1 MNRTRNERSLTSEIK
16 TRKEYVQSLVND
28 FGAGQI
34 TQDKLLGKLSEEF
47 SKLYMTIEKLN
58 LQILQLKDR
67 YELLI
72 NVIISMPE
80 VQNNPS
86 LPDKIKQFYPEDS
99 HP

>member
-1 MNRTRNERSLTSEIK
+1 MSDPLTSEIK
-16 TRKEYVQSLVND
+16 TRKEYLQSLVNG
-28 FGAGQI
+28 FGSGQI
-34 TQDKLLGKLSEEF
+34 TQDKLLGELSEEF
-47 SKLYMTIEKLN
+47 SKLYMIIEKLN

-86 LPDKIKQFYPEDS
+86 LTDKIKQFYPEDS

>member
-1 MNRTRNERSLTSEIK
+1 MSDPLTSEIK

-34 TQDKLLGKLSEEF
+34 TQDKLLGELSEEF

-80 VQNNPS
+80 VQNNRS
-86 LPDKIKQFYPEDS
+86 LTDKIKQFYPEDS

>member
-1 MNRTRNERSLTSEIK
+1 MSDPLTSEIK
-16 TRKEYVQSLVND
+16 TRKEYVQSIVND

-34 TQDKLLGKLSEEF
+34 TQDKLLGELSEEF

-72 NVIISMPE
+72 NVIISMPA
-80 VQNNPS
+80 VQNNPP
-86 LPDKIKQFYPEDS
+86 LTDKIKQFYPEDS

>member
-1 MNRTRNERSLTSEIK
+1 
-16 TRKEYVQSLVND
+16 
-28 FGAGQI
+28 
-34 TQDKLLGKLSEEF
+34 
-47 SKLYMTIEKLN
+47 MTIEKLN

-86 LPDKIKQFYPEDS
+86 LTDKIKQFYPEDS

>member
-1 MNRTRNERSLTSEIK
+1 MSDPLTSEIK

-34 TQDKLLGKLSEEF
+34 TQDKLLGELSEEF

-80 VQNNPS
+80 VQNNP
-86 LPDKIKQFYPEDS
+86 LLTDKIKQFYPEDS